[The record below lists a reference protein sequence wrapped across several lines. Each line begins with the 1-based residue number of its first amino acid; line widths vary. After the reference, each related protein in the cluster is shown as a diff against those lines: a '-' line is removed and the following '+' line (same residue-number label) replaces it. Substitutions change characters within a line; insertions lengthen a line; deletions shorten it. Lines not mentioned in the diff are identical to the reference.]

1 MKPAHWRQKIHL
13 EKFQAWRE
21 WAMVKKGKP
30 TSKKQPRM
38 YEVAAVYAAQLLAG
52 KLITDP
58 ELAWQQATRA
68 LIQSTASRVKTC
80 PMMTFRVLGDL
91 GLIHGGPPAKEQI
104 KPALNND
111 YTVTAIQILQA
122 RPELAMA
129 PKSLWTETLISLQ
142 LPPTKNTTNR

>member
-1 MKPAHWRQKIHL
+1 
-13 EKFQAWRE
+13 
-21 WAMVKKGKP
+21 
-30 TSKKQPRM
+30 
-38 YEVAAVYAAQLLAG
+38 
-52 KLITDP
+52 
-58 ELAWQQATRA
+58 
-68 LIQSTASRVKTC
+68 
-80 PMMTFRVLGDL
+80 MTFRVLGDL